1 MVDQNNRI
9 KGINI
14 NNLEIKQSLFADDI
28 TFFMKDV
35 ESLQELKSG
44 ISLFSKYSSLT
55 DNYEKS
61 EAAWIGSQKNSTIFP
76 EGYLW
81 LHLCKKSIKILGIC
95 LTYNKVVHQNDN
107 YQSSVSA

>member
-1 MVDQNNRI
+1 MEVLVRMVDQNNRI

-35 ESLQELKSG
+35 ESLQELKSS

-76 EGYLW
+76 EGYQW
-81 LHLCKKSIKILGIC
+81 VNLCKK
-95 LTYNKVVHQNDN
+95 
-107 YQSSVSA
+107 A